1 MLNIECIFHYHNTS
15 KVNKISLKLV
25 LETNNIH
32 YDIICAADL
41 KNTFHTIKVYV
52 NIRPQFFC
60 IALELRSLHCIL
72 SFADIN
78 LSCPSKLDI

>member
-1 MLNIECIFHYHNTS
+1 MFNIYSGNQHITTC
-15 KVNKISLKLV
+15 L
-25 LETNNIH
+25 H

-78 LSCPSKLDI
+78 LGFTVANICLPSAARHQ